1 VKLAAYYALLGLA
14 TWLLIRFV
22 PSIPQLLAR
31 FREVSLLETVAS
43 RNRLVEEATAAAGT
57 LSQGQWALVTFL
69 SMLTALV
76 LVLPVSWVY
85 MLTKRRSGYDQSVVQ
100 TVIILPMTVA
110 ATVIL
115 VQKQLGLAFTLAAIV
130 AAVRFRNTSKTRR
143 MRSTSSSRS
152 RSASLRASSRHGR
165 GGDVRDVQH
174 RRARPV
180 AAERGHIYADQRGRV
195 PALAPAEGLLGPR
208 RRASAALAVGDPD
221 LLAALAPHELEEVAD
236 RAARLQ
242 AYVMARA
249 GDKKEERFNGML
261 LVHTTQPE
269 AAQRVIEELLQ
280 VQARR
285 WRLAEIVPAEQGRSS
300 LEYLIRLRD
309 EFLPAT
315 LLDALK
321 GRGTLH
327 RRRGVPFAARTE
339 ETQGRV
345 RSPSWRLAALAT
357 LGIGLHGC
365 GHARPAS
372 AAAGTAPPAPPAE
385 IDVSLFLIGDAARRP
400 RRPTR
405 SRCSWRSAPRRPPRR
420 TPSSCSWAT
429 TSIRTACPTRRP
441 RRDVPPSA
449 CSPSSCAFS
458 RRAAPVAS
466 SSREP

>member
-1 VKLAAYYALLGLA
+1 MDSSGSARTSPYVKLAAYYLLLGLA
-14 TWLLIRFV
+14 VWLLITFA
-22 PSIPQLLAR
+22 PGTAQLLER
-31 FREVSLLETVAS
+31 FRETTVLGTVGS
-43 RNRLVEEATAAAGT
+43 RSRLVEEASAAAVA

-69 SMLTALV
+69 SMLTALL

-85 MLTKRRSGYDQSVVQ
+85 MLTKQRSGYDQSVVQ

-115 VQKQLGLAFTLAAIV
+115 VQNSLALAFTLAAIV
-130 AAVRFRNTSKTRR
+130 AAVRFRNTLKDTKD
-143 MRSTSSSRS
+143 
-152 RSASLRASSRHGR
+152 AVYIFLALAVG
-165 GGDVRDVQH
+165 
-174 RRARPV
+174 V
-180 AAERGHIYADQRGRV
+180 AAGVFSPTVAAVMSIMFNIVVLALWELNVGNIYADQRGRV

-321 GRGTLH
+321 GRGT
-327 RRRGVPFAARTE
+327 
-339 ETQGRV
+339 
-345 RSPSWRLAALAT
+345 
-357 LGIGLHGC
+357 
-365 GHARPAS
+365 
-372 AAAGTAPPAPPAE
+372 PP
-385 IDVSLFLIGDAARRP
+385 IDAAEY
-400 RRPTR
+400 R
-405 SRCSWRSAPRRPPRR
+405 SLRGLKKRK
-420 TPSSCSWAT
+420 
-429 TSIRTACPTRRP
+429 
-441 RRDVPPSA
+441 
-449 CSPSSCAFS
+449 
-458 RRAAPVAS
+458 
-466 SSREP
+466 EE

>member
-1 VKLAAYYALLGLA
+1 MDSSGSARTSPYVKLAAYYLLLGLA
-14 TWLLIRFV
+14 VWLLITFA
-22 PSIPQLLAR
+22 PGTAQLLER
-31 FREVSLLETVAS
+31 FRETTVLGTVGS
-43 RNRLVEEATAAAGT
+43 RSRLVEEASAAAVA

-69 SMLTALV
+69 SMLTALL

-85 MLTKRRSGYDQSVVQ
+85 MLTKQRSGYDQSVVQ

-115 VQKQLGLAFTLAAIV
+115 VQNSLALAFTLAAIV
-130 AAVRFRNTSKTRR
+130 AAVRFRNTLKDTKD
-143 MRSTSSSRS
+143 
-152 RSASLRASSRHGR
+152 AVYIFLALAVG
-165 GGDVRDVQH
+165 
-174 RRARPV
+174 V
-180 AAERGHIYADQRGRV
+180 AAGVFSPTVAAVMSIMFNIVVLALWELNVGNIYADQRGRV

-269 AAQRVIEELLQ
+269 PAQRVIEELLQ
-280 VQARR
+280 IQARR

-321 GRGTLH
+321 GRGT
-327 RRRGVPFAARTE
+327 
-339 ETQGRV
+339 
-345 RSPSWRLAALAT
+345 
-357 LGIGLHGC
+357 
-365 GHARPAS
+365 
-372 AAAGTAPPAPPAE
+372 PP
-385 IDVSLFLIGDAARRP
+385 IDAAEY
-400 RRPTR
+400 R
-405 SRCSWRSAPRRPPRR
+405 SLRGLKKRK
-420 TPSSCSWAT
+420 
-429 TSIRTACPTRRP
+429 
-441 RRDVPPSA
+441 
-449 CSPSSCAFS
+449 
-458 RRAAPVAS
+458 
-466 SSREP
+466 EE